1 MTEFGHID
9 VTDKRATL
17 ELATPPVVLNK
28 PILPRPQPHLMRQR
42 KGAPQSIN
50 GEDQQ

>member
-1 MTEFGHID
+1 MTEFDHID

-17 ELATPPVVLNK
+17 EVATPPVVMNK
-28 PILPRPQPHLMRQR
+28 PILPKPQPHLMRQG
-42 KGAPQSIN
+42 KVAPQSIN

>member
-1 MTEFGHID
+1 MTEFDDVD

-17 ELATPPVVLNK
+17 EVAAPPVVLNN

-50 GEDQQ
+50 GEGQQ